1 MQNLFNYR
9 LYSPSY
15 SSYVSGI
22 KYSCSQWIFHDLWN
36 WLIRHWWLSF
46 KVFFFTTR
54 LLKNCYQ
61 DTCLKSEEFCTNGLC
76 LIFAISIK
84 RLHRRATNVNLAQKN
99 GEFALNCVWE
109 RKCFDSN
116 LYLWIDFIYWLN
128 WNISF
133 PIILEDS
140 LWLIEKDELSGKQ
153 RIVYVQTQLSMVCHS
168 ICSKQTAARDYFR
181 MSPSSDVSEVV
192 KENEWETDGER
203 ITSCHSYMYSPKK
216 MRPEDLPKFPEQR
229 LVIELRL
236 AYPTVCRLYLC
247 LRNSNGNGGRSRDRW
262 LVLLTSCWGI
272 PIWSSYIALMSAF
285 STTLVFW
292 MSPHP
297 IS

>member
-1 MQNLFNYR
+1 MTFVQ
-9 LYSPSY
+9 
-15 SSYVSGI
+15 
-22 KYSCSQWIFHDLWN
+22 
-36 WLIRHWWLSF
+36 SF
-46 KVFFFTTR
+46 FFFTTR

-84 RLHRRATNVNLAQKN
+84 IDARPTWILRKKN

-109 RKCFDSN
+109 RKCFHPN
-116 LYLWIDFIYWLN
+116 LYLSIDFIYWLN

-153 RIVYVQTQLSMVCHS
+153 RIVYMQTQLSMVCHS
-168 ICSKQTAARDYFR
+168 ICSKQTAAGDYFR

-192 KENEWETDGER
+192 KENEWETDGVR

-247 LRNSNGNGGRSRDRW
+247 LRSSNRNGGRSWDRW
-262 LVLLTSCWGI
+262 LLLLTSCCGI
-272 PIWSSYIALMSAF
+272 RIRSSYVALMSAF

-292 MSPHP
+292 ISPHP

>member
-1 MQNLFNYR
+1 MR
-9 LYSPSY
+9 
-15 SSYVSGI
+15 
-22 KYSCSQWIFHDLWN
+22 K
-36 WLIRHWWLSF
+36 
-46 KVFFFTTR
+46 T
-54 LLKNCYQ
+54 
-61 DTCLKSEEFCTNGLC
+61 
-76 LIFAISIK
+76 
-84 RLHRRATNVNLAQKN
+84 N

-109 RKCFDSN
+109 RKCFHPN

-153 RIVYVQTQLSMVCHS
+153 RIVYVQTQLSMVFHS

-192 KENEWETDGER
+192 KENEWETDGVR
-203 ITSCHSYMYSPKK
+203 ITSCQSYMYSPKK

-236 AYPTVCRLYLC
+236 AYLSVCKLYLC
-247 LRNSNGNGGRSRDRW
+247 LRSSNRNGGRSWDRR
-262 LVLLTSCWGI
+262 LLLLTSCCGI
-272 PIWSSYIALMSAF
+272 RIRSSYIALMSAF

-292 MSPHP
+292 ISPHQ

>member
-1 MQNLFNYR
+1 MQNPFNYR

-84 RLHRRATNVNLAQKN
+84 IDARPTWILRKKN

-109 RKCFDSN
+109 RKCFHPS

-153 RIVYVQTQLSMVCHS
+153 RIVYMQTQLSMVCHS
-168 ICSKQTAARDYFR
+168 ICSKQTAAGIISEWVRHL
-181 MSPSSDVSEVV
+181 MSQRLSRKM
-192 KENEWETDGER
+192 KERQTAWELPRVIATC
-203 ITSCHSYMYSPKK
+203 TVPKK
-216 MRPEDLPKFPEQR
+216 MRPEDLPINF
-229 LVIELRL
+229 
-236 AYPTVCRLYLC
+236 
-247 LRNSNGNGGRSRDRW
+247 RNRGW
-262 LVLLTSCWGI
+262 
-272 PIWSSYIALMSAF
+272 WSS
-285 STTLVFW
+285 
-292 MSPHP
+292 
-297 IS
+297 